1 MYSRRTGWRHNPGAA
16 CDSHPPIVIQ
26 LPNHINEED
35 CDFEESDDN
44 DYQSGELV
52 W

>member
-16 CDSHPPIVIQ
+16 CDSHLMQ

-35 CDFEESDDN
+35 CDCEETDDKN
-44 DYQSGELV
+44 YQSGELV